1 MSKKVDERVVEMRFD
16 NAQFEKNVSTS
27 MSTLDKL
34 KKSLNLDGA
43 AKGLESVNTAAKHF
57 DVSALS
63 NGVETVRA
71 KFSALEVMAVTAL
84 ANITNSAVNA
94 GKRMLTAL
102 NTEPI
107 KAGFQEYETQM
118 NAVQTILANTQKE
131 GTNVKTVNKALDELN
146 TYADKTIYNFTEM
159 TRNIG
164 TFTAAGVKLDT
175 SVSAIKGI
183 ANLAAVSGSSSQQAS
198 TAMYQLSQAIASGT
212 VKLMDW
218 NSVVNAGMGG
228 QVFQDA
234 LIRTSEH
241 LQTGAKGAIAAE
253 GSFRESLKTGWLTT
267 EVLTQTLDQFS
278 TAADTEEEY
287 EAAVKKFVDQGYS
300 QEQAKQM
307 ADMAKT
313 AGEAATKVKT
323 FTQLIDTLK
332 EALGSGWTT
341 SWRLIIGD
349 FEEAKELWTEVSDYF
364 SDAINKSSEARNK
377 MLEGWAEGGGRTKM
391 IESFKNAFNGLLNI
405 IKPIKE
411 AFREIFPPTTSE
423 QLLKI
428 TERVHN
434 LTAKFRELTEKN
446 APKLKST
453 FKGIFSVAKIGV
465 TFIKAVVGGIAQL
478 IGKFTGLG
486 GGILN
491 ITSSLGDWMS
501 GVSKSITETNMFGK
515 AVDKVVGFLGKAID
529 KLKEFGSYLKGKF
542 EAPGFKTFAKILDT
556 IWTGIKKV
564 GLAVVKVASSI
575 GKALGTAF
583 QNGNLKSLL
592 DLVNGGIIT
601 AILLKLK
608 SWISGFKDL
617 AGEGKSFVE
626 SIKDVL
632 GTVGDSLT
640 AWQKN
645 IKAETIKKIAIS
657 IGILAASLWM
667 LSGIDP
673 EKLGSALGAITVL
686 FIELIGAMKAFEKI
700 DISGKGAGKAAILMI
715 GMSAAVLILASAV
728 KKLSGLD
735 FKGLAKGV
743 AGVGVLLSELVGA
756 AKLMSIGG
764 KDISKGAMQMVLMAA
779 ALKIMASVC
788 KDLSTLSWKELA
800 KGVSGIG
807 GLLAVFAGFAE
818 LIKLIKPE
826 KLMSS
831 ALSLILIGAA
841 MEIFANVCAKFG
853 QMKWKELGKAGA
865 AISGILLIAAGFS
878 KLSGYASKMVRS
890 SIALILIG
898 AAMEIFANVCAKF
911 GQMKWKELGKAGA
924 AISGILLIAA
934 GFSKLSGYASKMVRS
949 SIALIL
955 IGAAM
960 EIFADVCNKF
970 SQMKWKELGKAGA
983 AIAGILA
990 LAAGFALLAGLSS
1003 KMLASVVSLTIMAA
1017 AMEIFANVCNKFGQ
1031 MKLEELGKAGA
1042 AIGGILALAAGFALL
1057 AGLAPGMIASA
1068 ASLLIMAGALAIL
1081 TPVLTTLGNMSW
1093 GEIVKG
1099 LITIA
1104 AAFTIFGLAGAL
1116 LGPVVP
1122 AILGLS
1128 GAIALFGLGCLAA
1141 GVGIAAFAVGLTALS
1156 TLTAASAT
1164 AIVAALH
1171 IIIVGILELI
1181 PAMIGALTDAV
1192 VALCQVFIQSVPA
1205 ICEAIKV
1212 LLLELAKVLV
1222 ECVPVLADAALQ
1234 MIVGV
1239 LEALVEYTPQIV
1251 NGLVDLL
1258 IALIDTLATRLP
1270 EFTSSMVNFL
1280 VMLFDSISSNIAPL
1294 VEAWVRL
1301 FGAIFEGVA
1310 SALGPIIE
1318 SVVAPILD
1326 VIVNM
1331 FVGIVE
1337 AIAPYIPTI
1346 CDAFTQITET
1356 ISNAVVQIV
1365 QAIAPFIPYVQM
1377 MVDSIVQAIQA
1388 VANAIVAIVQQIAP
1402 IIDSITQLVQQLG
1415 NSITQILMGIAVVV
1429 QTCGNVIAQAFQ
1441 GIANVISACG
1451 EAIRTS
1457 LDGIAGIFDSVFG
1470 GIADVITS
1478 VGDSIRNVL
1487 DGISGIIDSVGN
1499 AALNAGTGFEK
1510 LANGVKTIT
1519 KLNLVD
1525 MATSMGAVAIA
1536 IGKISSHSEEL
1547 AASGK
1552 GMQQIANGTKLS
1564 AQAFTT
1570 MSTGITLVTTT
1581 LSSIGSVATGAMSTL
1596 KSAVA
1601 GTASCFTSM
1610 STSAAA
1616 ASASVA
1622 TSISS
1627 MSAVCSGAA
1636 RTMAASFS
1644 AVGRTL
1650 MTNMAAGISAGGSR
1664 IRAIM
1669 TSLLTALVSTARSR
1683 AGQFSSI
1690 GKTLAARF
1698 ASGVKSGSS
1707 ATRSA
1712 FSSALSGA
1720 VSNARSYYGSFYSA
1734 GSYVAQGFANGI
1746 KDNRYKAEAQARIMA
1761 QNAATAAAKALKINS
1776 PSKVFRAI
1784 AYSIPE
1790 GFAQGIDRK
1799 SGMAKESAVAMANMA
1814 LNSTKNAI
1822 SRIVDVI
1829 NSDIDTQPTI
1839 RPVVDMSDVA
1849 ASANSINGMLSMNP
1863 SIGILSKASS
1873 ISAMM
1878 NENQN
1883 GDNSDVVSAIK
1894 NLGRKIDSSSG
1905 NTYNINGITYDDGSN
1920 VSDAVKTLA
1929 RAIRIEGRT

>member
-1 MSKKVDERVVEMRFD
+1 MSKQVDERVVSMRFD
-16 NAQFEKNVSTS
+16 NAQFERNVSTS

-34 KKSLNLDGA
+34 KQKLNLDGA
-43 AKGLESVNTAAKHF
+43 AKGLENVNAAAKKT
-57 DVSALS
+57 DMSGLG
-63 NGVETVRA
+63 NGIETVRA
-71 KFSALEVMAVTAL
+71 RFSALEVMGVTAL

-94 GKRMLTAL
+94 GKRIVSALTI
-102 NTEPI
+102 EPI

-175 SVSAIKGI
+175 SVSSIKGI
-183 ANLAAVSGSSSQQAS
+183 ANLAAVSGSTSQQAS

-278 TAADTEEEY
+278 TAADTQEEY

-300 QEQAKQM
+300 QEEAKQM

-349 FEEAKELWTEVSDYF
+349 FEEARELWTEVSDYF

-411 AFREIFPPTTSE
+411 AFAEVFPPTTSE

-428 TERVHN
+428 TERVRD

-453 FKGIFSVAKIGV
+453 FKGIFSVFKIGV
-465 TFIKAVVGGIAQL
+465 TVIKAIAGGIAQL
-478 IGKFTGLG
+478 VGKFTGLS
-486 GGILN
+486 GGILG
-491 ITSSLGDWMS
+491 ITGSLGDWIS
-501 GVSKSITETNMFGK
+501 GVAESITKTNLFGK
-515 AVDKVVGFLGKAID
+515 AVDAVVGFLGKAID

-542 EAPGFKTFAKILDT
+542 EAPGFETFLNILNT

-564 GLAVVKVASSI
+564 GLAIVKVASSI
-575 GKALGTAF
+575 GKALGNAF
-583 QNGNLKSLL
+583 RNGDMKSLL

-617 AGEGKSFVE
+617 AGEGKSFI
-626 SIKDVL
+626 STIKEVL
-632 GTVGDSLT
+632 STVGDSLT

-657 IGILAASLWM
+657 IGILAASLWV

-686 FIELIGAMKAFEKI
+686 FVELMGAMKAFEKL
-700 DISGKGAGKAAILMI
+700 DLNAKGVGKASVLMI
-715 GMSAAVLILASAV
+715 GMSIAVLILASAV
-728 KKLSGLD
+728 KKLSSLD
-735 FKGLAKGV
+735 LEGLAKGV
-743 AGVGVLLSELVGA
+743 AGVGVLLAELVGA
-756 AKLMSIGG
+756 AKLMSMGG
-764 KDISKGAMQMVLMAA
+764 KNISKGASQMILMAV

-788 KDLSTLSWKELA
+788 KDLSALSWEGIA
-800 KGVSGIG
+800 KGVTGIG

-818 LIKLIKPE
+818 LIKLIKPQ
-826 KLMSS
+826 KMLSS

-841 MEIFANVCAKFG
+841 MEIFADVCAKFG
-853 QMKWKELGKAGA
+853 QMEWGSLGKAGA
-865 AISGILLIAAGFS
+865 AIAGILLIAAGFG
-878 KLSGYASKMVRS
+878 KLSSYASKMVKS
-890 SIALILIG
+890 S
-898 AAMEIFANVCAKF
+898 V
-911 GQMKWKELGKAGA
+911 
-924 AISGILLIAA
+924 
-934 GFSKLSGYASKMVRS
+934 
-949 SIALIL
+949 ALIL

-970 SQMKWKELGKAGA
+970 GRMKWEELGKAGA
-983 AIAGILA
+983 AIAGILV

-1003 KMLASVVSLTIMAA
+1003 KMLSSVISLTIMAA
-1017 AMEIFANVCNKFGQ
+1017 AMEIFADVCQKFGQ
-1031 MKLEELGKAGA
+1031 MDWGALAKAGA
-1042 AIGGILALAAGFALL
+1042 AVGGILLLAAGFALL
-1057 AGLAPGMIASA
+1057 AGLAPSMIASA
-1068 ASLLIMAGALAIL
+1068 ASLLIMAAALAIL
-1081 TPVLTTLGNMSW
+1081 TPVLTILGGMSW

-1099 LITIA
+1099 LVTIA
-1104 AAFTIFGLAGAL
+1104 AAFTIFGLAGLL
-1116 LGPVVP
+1116 LGPVIP

-1128 GAIALFGLGCLAA
+1128 AAIALFGVGCLAA
-1141 GVGIAAFAVGLTALS
+1141 GIGIAAFAAGLAALS

-1212 LLLELAKVLV
+1212 LILELTKVLV
-1222 ECVPVLADAALQ
+1222 ECVPVLADGALQ

-1239 LEALVEYTPQIV
+1239 LEALVTYAPQLV
-1251 NGLVDLL
+1251 DGLVNLL
-1258 IALIDTLATRLP
+1258 IALIDSLATRLP
-1270 EFTSSMVNFL
+1270 EFVASMVNFL
-1280 VMLFDSISSNIAPL
+1280 VMLFDSIGANIGPL

-1301 FGAIFEGVA
+1301 FGAIFQGVA
-1310 SALGPIIE
+1310 DALGPIIE
-1318 SVVAPILD
+1318 SVFAPILD
-1326 VIVNM
+1326 IITNM
-1331 FVGIVE
+1331 IVGIVE

-1356 ISNAVVQIV
+1356 ISNAVVQII
-1365 QAIAPFIPYVQM
+1365 QAIAPFIPNIQAM
-1377 MVDSIVQAIQA
+1377 LGMIVQAIQS
-1388 VANAIVAIVQQIAP
+1388 VVSAIVAIVQQIAP
-1402 IIDSITQLVQQLG
+1402 IIDSITQLIQQLG
-1415 NSITQILMGIAVVV
+1415 NSISQILMGIAIVV

-1451 EAIRTS
+1451 DAIRTS

-1487 DGISGIIDSVGN
+1487 DGISGVIESVGN
-1499 AALNAGTGFEK
+1499 AALNAGKGFEK

-1519 KLNLVD
+1519 NLNLLD
-1525 MATSMGAVAIA
+1525 MATSMGAVALA
-1536 IGKISSHSEEL
+1536 IGKITSHSKEL
-1547 AASGK
+1547 AESGK

-1564 AQAFTT
+1564 AQAFMT
-1570 MSTGITLVTTT
+1570 MAAGISMVTTK
-1581 LSSIGSVATGAMSTL
+1581 LSAIGSIANGAMAAL
-1596 KSAVA
+1596 KSSVA
-1601 GTASCFTSM
+1601 GTASCFVSM
-1610 STSAAA
+1610 STAA
-1616 ASASVA
+1616 ASASASVA
-1622 TSISS
+1622 ASISS

-1669 TSLLTALVSTARSR
+1669 TSLLTALVSAARSR

-1690 GKTLAARF
+1690 GKTLASRF

-1707 ATRSA
+1707 ATKSA
-1712 FSSALSGA
+1712 FSSALSSA

-1734 GSYVAQGFANGI
+1734 GSYVAEGFANGI
-1746 KDNRYKAEAQARIMA
+1746 KANRYKAEAQARIMA

-1799 SGMAKESAVAMANMA
+1799 SWMVDDSIDSMASAA
-1814 LNSTKNAI
+1814 LNNTKAVI
-1822 SRIVDVI
+1822 SRIADSVD
-1829 NSDIDTQPTI
+1829 SSIDAQPTI
-1839 RPVVDMSDVA
+1839 RPVLDLSDVESGAGTISSMFGGKTLSVNTNSVGTIA
-1849 ASANSINGMLSMNP
+1849 ASMND
-1863 SIGILSKASS
+1863 L
-1873 ISAMM
+1873 
-1878 NENQN
+1878 QN
-1883 GDNSDVVSAIK
+1883 GRNTDNVVSAINK
-1894 NLGRKIDSSSG
+1894 LRKDMSDMPH
-1905 NTYNINGITYDDGSN
+1905 NTYSINGITYDDGSN
-1920 VSDAVKTLA
+1920 VSDAVKTLV
-1929 RAIRIEGRT
+1929 RAARIERRT

>member
-43 AKGLESVNTAAKHF
+43 AKGLENVNTAAKHF

-102 NTEPI
+102 TTEPI

-423 QLLKI
+423 QLLKM
-428 TERVHN
+428 TERIRD

-453 FKGIFSVAKIGV
+453 FKGIFSVFKIGI
-465 TFIKAVVGGIAQL
+465 TIIKAIAGGIAQL
-478 IGKFTGLG
+478 IGKFTGLS
-486 GGILN
+486 GGILG
-491 ITSSLGDWMS
+491 ITGALGDWVS
-501 GVSKSITETNMFGK
+501 GIAKSVTETNIFGK
-515 AVDKVVGFLGKAID
+515 AVDSVVGFLGKAID
-529 KLKEFGSYLKGKF
+529 KLKEFGSYLRGKF
-542 EAPGFKTFAKILDT
+542 EAPGFKTFANILNMV
-556 IWTGIKKV
+556 WTGIKKV

-626 SIKDVL
+626 NIKEVL

-645 IKAETIKKIAIS
+645 IKAETLKKIAIS
-657 IGILAASLWM
+657 IGILAASLWV

-686 FIELIGAMKAFEKI
+686 FVELIGAMKAFEKL
-700 DISGKGAGKAAILMI
+700 DVSAKGAGKASVLMI
-715 GMSAAVLILASAV
+715 GMSVAVLILASAV

-735 FKGLAKGV
+735 FEGLAKGV
-743 AGVGVLLSELVGA
+743 AGVGALLAELVGA
-756 AKLMSIGG
+756 AKLMSVDG
-764 KDISKGAMQMVLMAA
+764 KDISKGAIQMVLMAA

-788 KDLSTLSWKELA
+788 KDLSALSWEGIA
-800 KGVSGIG
+800 KGVTGIG

-853 QMKWKELGKAGA
+853 NMKWESLGKAGA
-865 AISGILLIAAGFS
+865 AISGILLIAAGFG
-878 KLSGYASKMVRS
+878 KLSS
-890 SIALILIG
+890 
-898 AAMEIFANVCAKF
+898 
-911 GQMKWKELGKAGA
+911 
-924 AISGILLIAA
+924 
-934 GFSKLSGYASKMVRS
+934 YASKMVRS

-970 SQMKWKELGKAGA
+970 AQMKWKELGKAGA

-1031 MKLEELGKAGA
+1031 MKWEELGKAGA
-1042 AIGGILALAAGFALL
+1042 AIAGILVLAAGFALL

-1068 ASLLIMAGALAIL
+1068 ASLLIMAAALAVL

-1099 LITIA
+1099 LVTIA

-1326 VIVNM
+1326 VIANM

-1377 MVDSIVQAIQA
+1377 MVDSIAQAIQA

-1746 KDNRYKAEAQARIMA
+1746 KDNSYKAETQARVMA

-1790 GFAQGIDRK
+1790 GFAQGIDRR
-1799 SGMAKESAVAMANMA
+1799 SGMVKESAVSMANMA
-1814 LNSTKNAI
+1814 LNSTKDAI
-1822 SRIVDVI
+1822 SRVAEFIS
-1829 NSDIDTQPTI
+1829 SDIDTHPTI